1 MFYVGS
7 NPTFFNKSRAISS
20 VGRAFRLH
28 RNSRWFESVIAQN
41 KDLMWNKTILILS
54 LSLFFFIGE
63 YFIISYFLFR
73 KKETYYWMIFYFLQS
88 LIILLFLHFNWGK
101 NFFFLLLKDM
111 NKNIIIRDPQDLLY
125 LLMNSSFYL
134 ISIVSFWLLLFY
146 LSLKI
151 TNLFRENEYLLYKIL
166 VFAILYSFILAIL
179 IFIYDLNSFHWEIF
193 YQDKTFDFQPELT
206 KWYFFYKGE
215 FFDLLTAL
223 FFILLSYFLMLL
235 SSNIFLSNT
244 NLFYRLI
251 PFLLLS
257 CFSLYFL
264 GGESL
269 FRDFWLCFCSFF
281 FSEILVYLKLF
292 LMKVHHYKLKD

>member
-1 MFYVGS
+1 
-7 NPTFFNKSRAISS
+7 
-20 VGRAFRLH
+20 
-28 RNSRWFESVIAQN
+28 
-41 KDLMWNKTILILS
+41 
-54 LSLFFFIGE
+54 
-63 YFIISYFLFR
+63 
-73 KKETYYWMIFYFLQS
+73 
-88 LIILLFLHFNWGK
+88 
-101 NFFFLLLKDM
+101 M

-134 ISIVSFWLLLFY
+134 IIIVSFWLLLFY

-151 TNLFRENEYLLYKIL
+151 INLFRENEYLLYKIL
-166 VFAILYSFILAIL
+166 VFSIVYSFILAIL

-223 FFILLSYFLMLL
+223 FFILLFYFLMLL